1 MKNGFEKN
9 DLQELQLFALT
20 EGEFQQL
27 PVPAH
32 THTVHE
38 LFDDMPLGVYSSFR
52 TFDHNK
58 FLGLEDHL
66 QRTEQSMRLLG
77 WEYKLPWALLC
88 RALHQICT
96 AYPLPDSRVRYDVL
110 AEPIFLNGGQQSRLL
125 VALSPFA
132 PVPASHYTSGVAV
145 SFAPTLKRENPLVKN
160 AKFVLD
166 RRSYPLGSP
175 QAYEY
180 LLVNEQGQILECSSS
195 NFYGVRDGVLWT
207 ANAGILQGITRKLI
221 LQIAYEQ
228 NIPVHL
234 APVAVDQIPQLDE
247 ASLSSSSR
255 GIIPIVQIAGQSIAH
270 GQPGQITQQLR
281 VAYDQRVQSL
291 IRTALETAQ

>member
-1 MKNGFEKN
+1 MKNGFEKK

-20 EGEFQQL
+20 EGDFQQL

-175 QAYEY
+175 QAM
-180 LLVNEQGQILECSSS
+180 
-195 NFYGVRDGVLWT
+195 
-207 ANAGILQGITRKLI
+207 
-221 LQIAYEQ
+221 
-228 NIPVHL
+228 NICWL
-234 APVAVDQIPQLDE
+234 MNRGRFWNVAVVTFMVCGM
-247 ASLSSSSR
+247 AYC
-255 GIIPIVQIAGQSIAH
+255 
-270 GQPGQITQQLR
+270 GQPMPAFYKASPVNSFSKLPMNKISPFISPLLR
-281 VAYDQRVQSL
+281 LTKSL
-291 IRTALETAQ
+291 N